1 MTTNLLLRSQQNE
14 LHREIQRLRVPASD
28 FKWQEELSQFSR
40 EVNVAVLVHVPTKFD
55 LVFDKEKNAS
65 SWFAVASPH
74 DEMIGRGYLGR
85 AGDWQSMFE
94 IAKGWLAVVAK
105 EHFEPNLWH
114 LNDVERALGAPAFD
128 EMDNRKFS
136 EIELSRIESALVEL
150 KAFLV
155 ATSGHTGEQ
164 NSFITLRLTHLED
177 ASKRLGRKDWIT
189 LAMGTLTNII
199 VGVALA
205 PDAARELLRNA
216 GALLGWVAS
225 GALSLP

>member
-1 MTTNLLLRSQQNE
+1 M
-14 LHREIQRLRVPASD
+14 
-28 FKWQEELSQFSR
+28 
-40 EVNVAVLVHVPTKFD
+40 
-55 LVFDKEKNAS
+55 
-65 SWFAVASPH
+65 
-74 DEMIGRGYLGR
+74 
-85 AGDWQSMFE
+85 
-94 IAKGWLAVVAK
+94 
-105 EHFEPNLWH
+105 
-114 LNDVERALGAPAFD
+114 
-128 EMDNRKFS
+128 
-136 EIELSRIESALVEL
+136 
-150 KAFLV
+150 V
-155 ATSGHTGEQ
+155 ATAGHTEEK